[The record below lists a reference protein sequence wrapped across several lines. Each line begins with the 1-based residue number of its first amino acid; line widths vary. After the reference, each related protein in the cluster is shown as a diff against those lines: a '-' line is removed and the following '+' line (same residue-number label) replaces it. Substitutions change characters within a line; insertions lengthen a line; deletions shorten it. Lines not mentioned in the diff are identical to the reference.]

1 MSENQHKCKLTG
13 VELQQEYLK
22 TQGYNSRISQKY
34 VEGCSEGC
42 SEGYVEVY
50 VTSENIPE
58 FRVTVPFKYFAECG
72 NIYWN
77 ALKEYPIDV
86 IHYNIDNTKTFDVVL
101 FDINNISVE
110 SWNYVV
116 KEQLE
121 ETILQAV
128 VTHHNINK
136 YKE

>member
-13 VELQQEYLK
+13 VELQQVYLE
-22 TQGYNSRISQKY
+22 TQGYDSRITP
-34 VEGCSEGC
+34 
-42 SEGYVEVY
+42 EGYVEVY
-50 VTSENIPE
+50 VNSENIPE
-58 FRVTVPFKYFAECG
+58 FKVTVPFKYFAECG
-72 NIYWN
+72 NVYWN

-110 SWNYVV
+110 SWNFLA
-116 KEQLE
+116 KDQLE

-128 VTHHNINK
+128 VTYHNINK
-136 YKE
+136 HKEEQA

>member
-13 VELQQEYLK
+13 VELQREFLEVMKFNWKDSYK
-22 TQGYNSRISQKY
+22 NPDEIM
-34 VEGCSEGC
+34 VDISEG
-42 SEGYVEVY
+42 ELPPFYV
-50 VTSENIPE
+50 SFDE
-58 FRVTVPFKYFAECG
+58 FAKHG
-72 NIYWN
+72 NVYWN

-101 FDINNISVE
+101 FNTNNMSVE
-110 SWNYVV
+110 SWNLVA
-116 KEQLE
+116 KDQLE

-136 YKE
+136 HKEE

>member
-13 VELQQEYLK
+13 MELQQEYLK
-22 TQGYNSRISQKY
+22 TQGYDSRITP
-34 VEGCSEGC
+34 EGC
-42 SEGYVEVY
+42 VEVY

-58 FRVTVPFKYFAECG
+58 FKVTVPFKYFAEWG
-72 NIYWN
+72 NVYWN

-101 FDINNISVE
+101 FNTNNMSVE
-110 SWNYVV
+110 SWNFVT
-116 KEQLE
+116 KDQLE

-128 VTHHNINK
+128 VTHHNLNK
-136 YKE
+136 YKEEQT

>member
-22 TQGYNSRISQKY
+22 AQGYDSRITP
-34 VEGCSEGC
+34 
-42 SEGYVEVY
+42 EGYVGVY
-50 VTSENIPE
+50 VTSENTPE
-58 FRVTVPFKYFAECG
+58 FKVTVPFKYFAEWG

-101 FDINNISVE
+101 FDINNISAE
-110 SWNYVV
+110 SWNFVV
-116 KEQLE
+116 KEKLE

-128 VTHHNINK
+128 VTYHNINK
-136 YKE
+136 HKEEQT